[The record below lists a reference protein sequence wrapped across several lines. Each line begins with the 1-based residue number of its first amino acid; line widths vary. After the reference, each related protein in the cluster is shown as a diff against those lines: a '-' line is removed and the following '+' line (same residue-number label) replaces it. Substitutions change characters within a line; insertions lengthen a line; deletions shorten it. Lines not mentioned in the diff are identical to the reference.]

1 MDVRVSEIIVG
12 DRVRQGHGFLDS
24 LERSIQELGVL
35 QPIGIT
41 PDKRLIF
48 GARRL
53 QACKNIG
60 LETMPAR
67 VFDIDADDPVTALQ
81 MEHDENGQRVDLTPS
96 EKVEIVRRIEETLA
110 GRHGG
115 DRKSS
120 DNNLPLEKPVGRS
133 DDIAAKAVGM
143 NRETY
148 RQAKAVVDSGNREI
162 IEQMDTGQKSVSKA
176 YEEVRPR
183 PAPRTIK
190 VTLYKNPADDAEVLL
205 LKGGKEYC
213 TKLGIALLKAA
224 GHNVEV

>member
-224 GHNVEV
+224 GHHVDV